1 MNMILLDLDAVMYMP
16 KDSRVACELLAVE
29 VPQLNFYEEF
39 KAVHYFDEVRDGCKV
54 RRLTQPFKRLLLD
67 VNKSDVTFDYQI
79 RYIWRVDQDYRYV
92 HTIRVRPS
100 ETLINN
106 GCYLVSTNPLR
117 WVVKTMQSKAVS
129 FPSTSTMA
137 ILQNQPIWD
146 AARGLIQ
153 DVKDAARTIDTTRFQ
168 GECAYF
174 EMHVSDDIKVPAIEW
189 KWYTTW
195 LWLSSNDEEILSAP
209 TLDNLY
215 QTNLKAPLSSQPVK
229 NEDDQ
234 ERAFQLFKREN
245 GIENMLMYE
254 DDVSKV
260 TGIPVGTLRDMV
272 KEENGFPRPVRISK
286 RRKAWRAKD
295 IFLWDKSLK
304 YID

>member
-16 KDSRVACELLAVE
+16 KDSRMECELLAVE

-39 KAVHYFDEVRDGCKV
+39 RAVHYFDEVRDGCKV
-54 RRLTQPFKRLLLD
+54 RRLPQPFKRLLLD

-100 ETLINN
+100 ETLKNN
-106 GCYLVSTNPLR
+106 GCYLVSTNPLC
-117 WVVKTMQSKAVS
+117 WIGKTRQSKAVT
-129 FPSTSTMA
+129 FPGTSTMA

-146 AARGLIQ
+146 ATRGLIQ
-153 DVKDAARTIDTTRFQ
+153 DAKSAVRTIDTSMFQ

-174 EMHVSDDIKVPAIEW
+174 EMHVSDDIKVPPIEW
-189 KWYTTW
+189 SRYASW
-195 LWLSSNDEEILSAP
+195 LNSNIEQTLSAP

-215 QTNLKAPLSSQPVK
+215 QTNLKIPLSSQPVK

-286 RRKAWRAKD
+286 RRKAWRTKD
-295 IFLWDKSLK
+295 IFFWDKSLN

>member
-1 MNMILLDLDAVMYMP
+1 MNMILLELDAVMYMP

-39 KAVHYFDEVRDGCKV
+39 RAVHYFDEIKDGCKL

-117 WVVKTMQSKAVS
+117 WIEKIRQSKAVT

-146 AARGLIQ
+146 AAQGLIQ
-153 DVKDAARTIDTTRFQ
+153 DAKSAARTINTSMFQ

-189 KWYTTW
+189 SRYASW
-195 LWLSSNDEEILSAP
+195 LNSNTEQTLSAP
-209 TLDNLY
+209 TLENLH
-215 QTNLKAPLSSQPVK
+215 QTNLKTFVSSQPVK

-286 RRKAWRAKD
+286 RRKAWRTKD

>member
-16 KDSRVACELLAVE
+16 KNSRVACKLLAVE

-39 KAVHYFDEVRDGCKV
+39 KAVHYFDEVKGGCKV
-54 RRLTQPFKRLLLD
+54 RRLHQPFKRLLLD

-79 RYIWRVDQDYRYV
+79 RYIWQVDQDYRYV

-100 ETLINN
+100 ETLKNN
-106 GCYLVSTNPLR
+106 GCYLVSTNPLCWIGKAR
-117 WVVKTMQSKAVS
+117 QSKTVT
-129 FPSTSTMA
+129 FPGTETMA

-146 AARGLIQ
+146 AAHGLIQ
-153 DVKDAARTIDTTRFQ
+153 NVKSVVRTIDTSMLQ
-168 GECAYF
+168 GECAYV

-189 KWYTTW
+189 SKYASW
-195 LWLSSNDEEILSAP
+195 LNSNTEQTLPVP
-209 TLDNLY
+209 TLENLH
-215 QTNLKAPLSSQPVK
+215 QTNLKASVSSQPVK
-229 NEDDQ
+229 NEDEQ
-234 ERAFQLFKREN
+234 EGEFKLFKREN

-260 TGIPVGTLRDMV
+260 TGIPIGTLRDMV
-272 KEENGFPRPVRISK
+272 KEENGFPHPVRISK